1 MRNYH
6 LECTWILGPLGL
18 FDRHHTQKFGLISCS
33 RTLSGPWHLISCC
46 RTFSVPDIQ
55 DVCFC
60 LLYMH
65 PVWIGVGAGIRVKK
79 FIRYHAASAELLAV
93 SRRGTTNK
101 LSFHKPTGKKN
112 TTHTHHLPRVK
123 CTCGVAQLSRI
134 PMNAPCLDSSRF
146 GHRTVKSKK
155 RGPKGHALV

>member
-1 MRNYH
+1 MNPYVETGKTPRA
-6 LECTWILGPLGL
+6 CTVSGFESILAIRQEAVG
-18 FDRHHTQKFGLISCS
+18 
-33 RTLSGPWHLISCC
+33 LISCC

-65 PVWIGVGAGIRVKK
+65 PVWIGVGAGIRVQK

-93 SRRGTTNK
+93 SRRGATNK

-134 PMNAPCLDSSRF
+134 PMNAPCLDWSRF